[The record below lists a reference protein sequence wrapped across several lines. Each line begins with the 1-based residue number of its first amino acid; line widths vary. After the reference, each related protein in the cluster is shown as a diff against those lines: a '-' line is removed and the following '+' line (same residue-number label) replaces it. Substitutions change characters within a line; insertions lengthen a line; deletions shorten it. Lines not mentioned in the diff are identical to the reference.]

1 MLKNLFHHRFNQFIS
16 FVFLICVGLIVF
28 LTHTTIQNKTEAYK
42 KEKRASIGS
51 KIDSEISTLIFEKKD
66 ATLAM
71 AISLSSNDIFKEA
84 LKNKTPSIINLGD
97 ITKEYKKNTVFQNVW
112 IQVIDKEG
120 RSFSR
125 SWTDKVLSLIH
136 I

>member
-1 MLKNLFHHRFNQFIS
+1 M
-16 FVFLICVGLIVF
+16 ICVGLIVF